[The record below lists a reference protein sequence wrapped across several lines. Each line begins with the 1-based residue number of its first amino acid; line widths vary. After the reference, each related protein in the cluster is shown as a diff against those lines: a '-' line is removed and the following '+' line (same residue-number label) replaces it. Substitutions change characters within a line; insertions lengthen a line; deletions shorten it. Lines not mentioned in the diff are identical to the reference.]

1 MKADTKGIIG
11 REQLS
16 LMKKSAILINTARGG
31 VLDSVT
37 LAETPTKGN
46 IAGAACDVF
55 ETEPPLPAD
64 HPLLRCPNTII
75 CASTSGRW
83 PSATASSS
91 STSLTMAPATSP
103 ASVKT
108 ASIGIRRSLPPTVR
122 TCGNSDI
129 PTNPP
134 PETMQ

>member
-31 VLDSVT
+31 VLDST
-37 LAETPTKGN
+37 ALAEALTKGN

-64 HPLLRCPNTII
+64 HPLLHCPNTIVTPHI
-75 CASTSGRW
+75 AF
-83 PSATASSS
+83 
-91 STSLTMAPATSP
+91 
-103 ASVKT
+103 ASVESMEQR
-108 ASIGIRRSLPPTVR
+108 A
-122 TCGNSDI
+122 DI
-129 PTNPP
+129 VFNNLYSWLEGKQPRICSVG
-134 PETMQ
+134 EKKSS